1 MLLVAISQGPRG
13 YLSAQNNDWGLWLH
27 DQITVLVHAV
37 QIHGRGREYE
47 EPAWLALRSNSASV
61 ETGGGAVKG
70 SNPSSPTQPL
80 LRVRRK

>member
-1 MLLVAISQGPRG
+1 MPKTMTGVSGCTIRSQSWSI
-13 YLSAQNNDWGLWLH
+13 LFKFM
-27 DQITVLVHAV
+27 
-37 QIHGRGREYE
+37 REEESME

-70 SNPSSPTQPL
+70 SNPSSPRQPL